1 MLLMRKIL
9 FTFLS
14 LALFISCGSQKESSS
29 EEDIL
34 ADTVVKQLSIPR
46 EILDEMMASLPQPT
60 EIANII
66 SLVSDKKFSIDILV
80 PSNRASQFTLRQTQ
94 ALALGAYGVDL
105 GYININDKTLYTVQY
120 LMSVRTLAKEINVDQ
135 FFDFQVLEKLSK
147 NKTNVDSLIYIS
159 TINFNKIDT
168 HLRDNNKGDL
178 SVMLLVGAW
187 LEGMHMYGEIAKASS
202 NPDINN
208 MIGEQKIVFDNVY
221 AILGKFKSTNEFYA
235 DFHTML
241 GPLKKSFDNIKIS
254 YEYKEPEMKEVDGKL
269 VVIDNTTTTINVTR
283 EQVEAITK
291 EIEIIRNKLLIQ

>member
-1 MLLMRKIL
+1 MKK
-9 FTFLS
+9 
-14 LALFISCGSQKESSS
+14 LFIAILSVSLLSSCNSDEHKS
-29 EEDIL
+29 EDDIL
-34 ADTVVKQLSIPR
+34 SDTTVKQLSIPR

-66 SLVSDKKFSIDILV
+66 SLVSDKEFSIDILI
-80 PSNRASQFTLRQTQ
+80 PSKKASQYTSRQTQ

-105 GYININDKTLYTVQY
+105 GYININDKTLYTIEY
-120 LMSVRTLAKEINVDQ
+120 LQSVRTLSKEIHVDQ
-135 FFDFQVLEKLSK
+135 FFDFEMMQRLSK
-147 NKTNVDSLIYIS
+147 NQNNVDSLIYIS
-159 TINFNKIDT
+159 TLNFQKIDSF
-168 HLRDNNKGDL
+168 LRDNNKGDL

-221 AILGKFKSTNEFYA
+221 AILSKFNNNEFYIK
-235 DFHTML
+235 FHGML
-241 GPLKKSFDNIKIS
+241 EPLKKSFDDIKIS

-269 VVIDNTTTTINVTR
+269 VVVDNTTTTIQVTK
-283 EQVEAITK
+283 EQVAAISK

>member
-1 MLLMRKIL
+1 MKKLFIAIL
-9 FTFLS
+9 SVAFLS
-14 LALFISCGSQKESSS
+14 SCNSDEHKS
-29 EEDIL
+29 EDDIL
-34 ADTVVKQLSIPR
+34 SDTTIKQLSIPR

-66 SLVSDKKFSIDILV
+66 SLVSDKEFSIDILI
-80 PSNRASQFTLRQTQ
+80 PSKKASQYTSRQTQ

-105 GYININDKTLYTVQY
+105 GYININDKTLYTIEY
-120 LMSVRTLAKEINVDQ
+120 LQSVRTLSKEIHVDQ
-135 FFDFQVLEKLSK
+135 FFDFEMMQRLSK
-147 NKTNVDSLIYIS
+147 NQNNVDSLIYIS
-159 TINFNKIDT
+159 TLNFTKIDNY
-168 HLRDNNKGDL
+168 LRDNNKGDL

-221 AILGKFKSTNEFYA
+221 AILSKFNNNEFYVK
-235 DFHTML
+235 FHEML
-241 GPLKKSFDNIKIS
+241 KPLKVSFDNIKIS

-269 VVIDNTTTTINVTR
+269 VVVDNTTTTIQVTK
-283 EQVEAITK
+283 EQVDAISK